1 MNSSL
6 HTVNASMIISWLVIA
21 GLFLLVIFQYREVTR
36 YRRRFNRLLG
46 ERLGP
51 DGQAR
56 VPHSTQSWFVGELML
71 PVILLDTAKARV
83 LSISPGAREWM
94 AGLGVYRPETF
105 IERQLADNDGEN
117 LSFREL
123 KEQLSLRHGESVSF
137 IDQVELVDDVGR
149 TRRLAINVT
158 SSATLERHHAA
169 REVQARVQS
178 LERQALFDHL
188 TGLYSRGKTEEA
200 MRQAIAHAQRYKTP
214 LALAMFD
221 IDLKPCTPPRK
232 PGATGWWRTPVQVTG
247 RLRLDVR

>member
-1 MNSSL
+1 
-6 HTVNASMIISWLVIA
+6 MIISWLVIA

-36 YRRRFNRLLG
+36 YRHRFNRLLG
-46 ERLGP
+46 ERLGLHH
-51 DGQAR
+51 R
-56 VPHSTQSWFVGELML
+56 
-71 PVILLDTAKARV
+71 
-83 LSISPGAREWM
+83 
-94 AGLGVYRPETF
+94 
-105 IERQLADNDGEN
+105 
-117 LSFREL
+117 
-123 KEQLSLRHGESVSF
+123 ESVSF

-169 REVQARVQS
+169 REVQARVQN

-232 PGATGWWRTPVQVTG
+232 PGATGWWRTPAQVTG
-247 RLRLDVR
+247 RLRLDVRLPAP

>member
-6 HTVNASMIISWLVIA
+6 HTINASMIISWLVIA

-46 ERLGP
+46 ERLGL
-51 DGQAR
+51 DGEGRA
-56 VPHSTQSWFVGELML
+56 PHSTQSWFVGEL
-71 PVILLDTAKARV
+71 KGQR
-83 LSISPGAREWM
+83 
-94 AGLGVYRPETF
+94 
-105 IERQLADNDGEN
+105 
-117 LSFREL
+117 
-123 KEQLSLRHGESVSF
+123 SLRHHEPVSF

-232 PGATGWWRTPVQVTG
+232 PGATGWWRTPAQVTG
-247 RLRLDVR
+247 RLRLDVRLPAP